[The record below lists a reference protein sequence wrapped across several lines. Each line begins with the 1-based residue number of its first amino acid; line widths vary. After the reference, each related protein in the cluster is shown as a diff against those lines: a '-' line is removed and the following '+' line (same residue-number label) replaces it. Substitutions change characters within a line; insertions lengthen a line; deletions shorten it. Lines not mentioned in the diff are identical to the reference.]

1 MSASAFSTRYGP
13 WAVITGAARSQGL
26 GAQFAHELAARGLN
40 LVLIDILAEE
50 LQSTAAR
57 IQATYGVEVKPV
69 VLDLSRRDF
78 LPELAAIT
86 DPLDV
91 HLLICNH
98 FFTPKNP
105 EPFLDSDLSIHQQM
119 LDVNARAYMTLTHYF
134 GRLMRDQRRGG
145 IILVGSGAGLVSS
158 PYTAGYSANK
168 AYQLTL
174 GEALWYELRQAQVD
188 VLVIP
193 APLMKTQAGL
203 DKFPKP
209 LMMDPRKVA
218 REALAALGKRHWVIV
233 GLTTRLLLFF
243 QTRILP
249 RQRSIRMSGD
259 FMRKGLGIKD

>member
-1 MSASAFSTRYGP
+1 MASAFTTRYGP
-13 WAVITGAARSQGL
+13 WAVITGAARAQGL

-40 LVLIDILAEE
+40 LVLIDILETELHATAENIRSRYSV
-50 LQSTAAR
+50 Q
-57 IQATYGVEVKPV
+57 IKPV
-69 VLDLSRRDF
+69 VLDLGGRDF
-78 LPELAAIT
+78 LAELTAIT

-91 HLLICNH
+91 NLLICNH

-105 EPFLDSDLSIHQQM
+105 VPFLDSDLSIHQQM
-119 LDVNARAYMTLTHYF
+119 LDVNARAYMTLVHHF
-134 GRLMRDQRRGG
+134 GRRMRAQHRGG
-145 IILVGSGAGLVSS
+145 MILVGSGAGLVSS
-158 PYTAGYSANK
+158 PYTASYSANK

-193 APLMKTQAGL
+193 APLMSTQPTGMEQ
-203 DKFPKP
+203 FPKS
-209 LMMDPRKVA
+209 LMVDPRRVA

-233 GLTTRLLLFF
+233 GLTTKLLLFF

-259 FMRKGLGIKD
+259 FMKKGLGLED